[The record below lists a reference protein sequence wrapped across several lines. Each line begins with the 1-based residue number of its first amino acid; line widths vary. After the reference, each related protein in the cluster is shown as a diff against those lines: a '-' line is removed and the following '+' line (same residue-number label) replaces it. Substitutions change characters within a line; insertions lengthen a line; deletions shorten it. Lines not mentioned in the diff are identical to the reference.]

1 MLTRSRA
8 SNQGVT
14 VEQAMSAYIDAHRR
28 PRHGQ
33 GDQQPPNGGNVAPLP
48 VPDGAADTRSADHDA
63 PSTTTTTITTTTTT
77 QPSLIPANE
86 MEGDDEAPSDSDS
99 ELHPNSDDYSESES
113 DDFQIPSKEDVAGFL
128 GFPREAGPIGFAKLV
143 GEMSVDEAVVR
154 YALPPEHLEELRKK
168 VSNKLAQVPWPRTA
182 PHNVLSYGKRQVDN
196 ILIQQE
202 ECIRLM
208 MALMMA
214 DQPDIA
220 AAVGLSSLVR
230 IEKLRADRVRQAVLA
245 EVPESTPEPLRMFLP
260 EEQAA
265 INRKIAMA
273 HSNPRQG
280 KLFRGTTKA
289 GQGRQQQT
297 TTSQQA
303 QRGRSRS
310 RAPRNEGQG
319 RPAPNGQS
327 PHRL

>member
-63 PSTTTTTITTTTTT
+63 PSTTTTTATAAT

-128 GFPREAGPIGFAKLV
+128 GLPREAGPIGFAKLV
-143 GEMSVDEAVVR
+143 GEMSVDEAVVC

-168 VSNKLAQVPWPRTA
+168 VSNKLAQVPWPRMA
-182 PHNVLSYGKRQVDN
+182 PRNVLSYGKRQVDN

-220 AAVGLSSLVR
+220 AAVGLSSLVC

-245 EVPESTPEPLRMFLP
+245 EVPESTPEPLRMFPP

-273 HSNPRQG
+273 HSNPRRG
-280 KLFRGTTKA
+280 KFFRGTAKA
-289 GQGRQQQT
+289 GQRRQQQT

-327 PHRL
+327 PHHL